1 MSHAILPLEA
11 SVAAKI
17 AELDHVASTMPMLM
31 DGLCIARFAE
41 LSMELLQIQAMIAF
55 SVEPEA
61 EVDAMVL
68 QIAVALEKA
77 ADQLYARKNSR
88 KHLAAQ
94 SQPLEST
101 MYRTPLKRFVI
112 DAGIFLMLISGM
124 LVGAKF

>member
-94 SQPLEST
+94 SQH
-101 MYRTPLKRFVI
+101 
-112 DAGIFLMLISGM
+112 
-124 LVGAKF
+124 LVH